1 MKHVSSSLSPG
12 LGSRA
17 LTLVLS
23 LTFSSFLLAAPTDID
38 NAPIV
43 TTTAAQ
49 AKPNVM
55 LLMDTSDSM
64 ARTHM
69 PDEIE
74 AVTRPTSIGY
84 KNSQCNVIYYDPK
97 KIYALPKDE
106 NGIDFTAPTFTSAPY
121 SGFAPKL
128 LAPTALQSS
137 STDLS
142 QYFLAYDNTTL

>member
-1 MKHVSSSLSPG
+1 MKHVPCSLSRG
-12 LGSRA
+12 LGARTLA
-17 LTLVLS
+17 L
-23 LTFSSFLLAAPTDID
+23 LLALILSPLVFAAITPTTID

-74 AVTRPTSIGY
+74 SVTRPTSIGY
-84 KNSQCNVIYYDPK
+84 KSSKCNVLYYDPNK
-97 KIYALPKDE
+97 KYDLPKDE
-106 NGIDFTAPTFTSAPY
+106 NGGDFPVPSFTSAPY
-121 SGFAPKL
+121 TGFANKL
-128 LAPTALQSS
+128 LAPTALQ
-137 STDLS
+137 
-142 QYFLAYDNTTL
+142 

>member
-74 AVTRPTSIGY
+74 AVTRPTSVGY
-84 KNSQCNVIYYDPK
+84 KSSKCNILYYDPNK
-97 KIYALPKDE
+97 KYGIPKDE
-106 NGIDFTAPTFTSAPY
+106 NSDDFAVPSFTSAPY
-121 SGFAPKL
+121 TGFASKL
-128 LAPTALQSS
+128 LSP
-137 STDLS
+137 
-142 QYFLAYDNTTL
+142 